1 MFKTEFH
8 DIYTNQLKKIKNAI
22 ITDVLSFKKTWE
34 DSSGFSVFH
43 LNSYEYCLQKYL
55 EKRLEHYIRIHL
67 ITGLIG
73 RMLTNKGVGITYP
86 MNYKENEILTNEE
99 FEKIHTYEFI
109 ADYGNARVMYRY
121 CDWTQEEAMDYLKND
136 EFIDEVNIIQ
146 WNSFVNTKK
155 RDSDFNV
162 VNMKHVSPNKF
173 FINQFG
179 MEEYEFFITFMET
192 TIINIKDYISVKSVP
207 MLSNHYLCMLRFE
220 VEKSIE
226 EYTTKMMN
234 FWETKKNMI
243 ERNVEVKD
251 FDIGYDIIGTI
262 NKQKYPNVPSLSEK
276 LLFKENLL
284 DKFVK
289 NKMYRYLIGV
299 SDFAKSF
306 MTAEYMYAQ
315 HKEDYHF
322 DYTAVAAGYLKSIEQ
337 LLFSILKL
345 NFGKKGYWIKY
356 NGYRSETDPLPEI
369 KEDRKHIK
377 RVELIQENIDY
388 MDTTIG
394 SLIAFFK
401 FYKET
406 ILISDK
412 LLRKTIIDCLN
423 CYRDEC
429 RNGSFHK
436 NNIKVKSKLEF
447 IRTNTLFL
455 YIILL
460 AGFRLGESSYENDT
474 NFGAIKSLKLERLY
488 YMISNSREIEI
499 YFGYYGDDNYY
510 EIPVKLIECDMPMYD
525 ENGIIK
531 SIHLKFE
538 SKDNNKNLILVNEWR
553 LPHDIWIVN
562 SKGEK
567 ILFE

>member
-1 MFKTEFH
+1 MFKTEFY
-8 DIYTNQLKKIKNAI
+8 DIYTNQLKKIKKAV
-22 ITDVLSFKKTWE
+22 ITDVLYFRNTWK
-34 DSSGFSVFH
+34 DSSGFSFFQ
-43 LNSYEYCLQKYL
+43 LNSYEYYLQKYL
-55 EKRLEHYIRIHL
+55 EKRIEHYIRIHL
-67 ITGLIG
+67 VTGLIG
-73 RMLTNKGVGITYP
+73 RMLTSKGVGVYYP
-86 MNYKENEILTNEE
+86 TNYKENEILTNEE

-109 ADYGNARVMYRY
+109 ADYGNVRVMYRF
-121 CDWTQEEAMDYLKND
+121 CDWTQEEASDYLKDN
-136 EFIDEVNIIQ
+136 EFIDEINIIQ
-146 WNSFVNTKK
+146 WNSLVRMKEI
-155 RDSDFNV
+155 DSNLNV
-162 VNMKHVSPNKF
+162 SIMKYVSPNNF
-173 FINQFG
+173 LINQFG
-179 MEEYEFFITFMET
+179 MEEYEHFVMFMET
-192 TIINIKDYISVKSVP
+192 AIINIKDYISVKSVP
-207 MLSNHYLCMLRFE
+207 MLSDHYLCMLRFE
-220 VEKSIE
+220 VEKSID
-226 EYTTKMMN
+226 EYTTKMKG
-234 FWETKKNMI
+234 FWQTKKSMI
-243 ERNVEVKD
+243 EKNLEVDD
-251 FDIGYDIIGTI
+251 FNIGYDIIGKI
-262 NKQKYPNVPSLSEK
+262 NKQKYLDIPSLSEK
-276 LLFKENLL
+276 LLFEENLL

-299 SDFAKSF
+299 SDFTKSL

-337 LLFSILKL
+337 LLFSILKF
-345 NFGKKGYWIKY
+345 NFGKGYWIKY
-356 NGYRSETDPLPEI
+356 NGYRNEKEPLPEI

-460 AGFRLGESSYENDT
+460 AGFRLGESSYENDISL
-474 NFGAIKSLKLERLY
+474 GAIKSLKIERLY
-488 YMISNSREIEI
+488 YMISNRKDVEI
-499 YFGYYGDDNYY
+499 YFGYYGDDEHY
-510 EIPVKLIECDMPMYD
+510 EVPVKLIECDMPVYD
-525 ENGIIK
+525 ENGLIK

-538 SKDNNKNLILVNEWR
+538 SKDNNKDLFLVNEWR
-553 LPHDIWIVN
+553 LPHEIWIVN

-567 ILFE
+567 IFFE